1 MTSVAANLPQ
11 AHEIDPDFIF
21 LSPTALRRSE
31 FEVAPVEPEPVEPRI
46 LHHFDYGFY
55 ARWADESATR
65 HLHGIR
71 GRLRAAPG
79 TYDRLFAVMSSKR
92 YRAGTM
98 TQTRF
103 ADNRDLWRSY
113 SAGWAAGGSQA
124 PVVNSCS
131 RTSRLSRPH
140 LVAVDR

>member
-79 TYDRLFAVMSSKR
+79 TQWPCFSRVGAV
-92 YRAGTM
+92 
-98 TQTRF
+98 
-103 ADNRDLWRSY
+103 
-113 SAGWAAGGSQA
+113 GGSGF
-124 PVVNSCS
+124 VFGG
-131 RTSRLSRPH
+131 
-140 LVAVDR
+140 